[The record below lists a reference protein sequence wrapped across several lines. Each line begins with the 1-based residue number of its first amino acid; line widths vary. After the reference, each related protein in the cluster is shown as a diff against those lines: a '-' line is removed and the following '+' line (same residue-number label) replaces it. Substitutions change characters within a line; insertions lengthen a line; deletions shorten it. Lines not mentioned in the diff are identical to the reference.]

1 VNAPDRLD
9 FGDVEAVRRFIV
21 DLRVAVD
28 DADAVTRDALR
39 PLGRRELGR
48 LLPRRTYGEARQ
60 KILALLAYATPP
72 EPDDGEPGDPA
83 GNGGA
88 GPPH

>member
-1 VNAPDRLD
+1 MSADRLD
-9 FGDVEAVRRFIV
+9 FGDTAAVRRFIV

-48 LLPRRTYGEARQ
+48 ILHRKNYGEARER
-60 KILALLAYATPP
+60 IVALLDYATPP
-72 EPDDGEPGDPA
+72 GPDGEPGAPA
-83 GNGGA
+83 V
-88 GPPH
+88 PVH